1 MGFGSI
7 FRAHLPSNWELFS
20 TRALT
25 QNITENDLVQS
36 HASDSHIYFS
46 DSLSSSFKVKILG
59 LFSDISSVT
68 SSYQLK
74 VNTVK
79 R

>member
-1 MGFGSI
+1 MGFGWI
-7 FRAHLPSNWELFS
+7 CRADIPSSWELFS

-25 QNITENDLVQS
+25 QNITESDLVQS

-59 LFSDISSVT
+59 HFSDISSLP

-79 R
+79 C